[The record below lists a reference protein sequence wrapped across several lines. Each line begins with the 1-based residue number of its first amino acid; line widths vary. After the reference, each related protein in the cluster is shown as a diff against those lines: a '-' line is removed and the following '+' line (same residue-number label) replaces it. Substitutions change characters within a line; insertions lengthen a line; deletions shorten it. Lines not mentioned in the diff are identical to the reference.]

1 MKKITQSLEY
11 AEDHRYELTNNL
23 SDWHRQHPLAD
34 QGVDFDL
41 QYMWA
46 IMTDEDCLAFILKH
60 PQWSHRF
67 KDVQ

>member
-11 AEDHRYELTNNL
+11 AEDQRYELTNNL

-34 QGVDFDL
+34 QGVDFDF

-46 IMTDEDCLAFILKH
+46 IMEDHDALAFVLKH

-67 KDVQ
+67 KDV